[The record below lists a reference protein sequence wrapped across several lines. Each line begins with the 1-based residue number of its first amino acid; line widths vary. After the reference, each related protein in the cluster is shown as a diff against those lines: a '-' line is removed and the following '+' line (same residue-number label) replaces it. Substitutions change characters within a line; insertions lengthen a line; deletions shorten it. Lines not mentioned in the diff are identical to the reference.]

1 MSSLSTILIEA
12 RFHNTRIFFKLF
24 CCTILNLDH
33 SFIYIYDENLIP
45 IFNFF
50 FLHLHFHFHYS
61 GKSLC
66 YALPASMLP
75 GLTLVVSPLISLM
88 QDQLKKLPLELP
100 GACFSGGMS
109 AYQVSQLCVSVLQG
123 HVKVLYVSPERLCT
137 QSFRNL
143 IRALRTQGSQFQ
155 DNVRS
160 FFNAFHLSL
169 IVISFSLF
177 SLVILFFFFL

>member
-1 MSSLSTILIEA
+1 MSW
-12 RFHNTRIFFKLF
+12 
-24 CCTILNLDH
+24 
-33 SFIYIYDENLIP
+33 
-45 IFNFF
+45 F
-50 FLHLHFHFHYS
+50 FLK

-109 AYQVSQLCVSVLQG
+109 AHQVSQLCVSVLQG

-143 IRALRTQGSQFQ
+143 IRALRNQESQ
-155 DNVRS
+155 VRDPVRKFYHS
-160 FFNAFHLSL
+160 FLLLLIFIDLSML
-169 IVISFSLF
+169 PSPSPSIS
-177 SLVILFFFFL
+177 

>member
-1 MSSLSTILIEA
+1 MKECKVAIKAFTCSSFFSYLHNIIT
-12 RFHNTRIFFKLF
+12 FHNYYISQLIF
-24 CCTILNLDH
+24 C
-33 SFIYIYDENLIP
+33 
-45 IFNFF
+45 F
-50 FLHLHFHFHYS
+50 FLK

-75 GLTLVVSPLISLM
+75 GLTLIVSPLISLM

-109 AYQVSQLCVSVLQG
+109 AHQVSQLCVSVLQG

-143 IRALRTQGSQFQ
+143 IRALRNQESQVQ
-155 DNVRS
+155 LYDPVRQ
-160 FFNAFHLSL
+160 FFHTFLSIL
-169 IVISFSLF
+169 ISSW
-177 SLVILFFFFL
+177 SHDTSGTPKWFLPY

>member
-1 MSSLSTILIEA
+1 MD
-12 RFHNTRIFFKLF
+12 FFSYL
-24 CCTILNLDH
+24 L
-33 SFIYIYDENLIP
+33 
-45 IFNFF
+45 
-50 FLHLHFHFHYS
+50 

-75 GLTLVVSPLISLM
+75 GLTIVVSPLISLM

-143 IRALRTQGSQFQ
+143 IRALRNQVPESYDT
-155 DNVRS
+155 VRT
-160 FFNAFHLSL
+160 FINAFILLL
-169 IVISFSLF
+169 II
-177 SLVILFFFFL
+177 I